1 MIILDTNVVSALMRA
16 SADDDLVAEWLD
28 AQPVQSIWATTIT
41 VFEVQLGIELLPRS
55 KRRNLLEQAF
65 SRLIANELAN
75 RVLSFDAAAAV
86 AAANLAANRQR
97 AGRVVD
103 IRDTQIAGI
112 AIARRAAIATR
123 NVKHFDD
130 LPVSVVNPFVKN

>member
-1 MIILDTNVVSALMRA
+1 MRA
-16 SADDDLVAEWLD
+16 SADDHLVAEWLD
-28 AQPVQSIWATTIT
+28 AQPVQSIWTTTIT
-41 VFEVQLGIELLPRS
+41 VFEAQLGIELLPRS

>member
-1 MIILDTNVVSALMRA
+1 MIILDTNIVSALMRA

-28 AQPVQSIWATTIT
+28 AQPVQSIWTTTIT

-55 KRRNLLEQAF
+55 KRRNLLELAF

-112 AIARRAAIATR
+112 AISRRATIATR
-123 NVKHFDD
+123 NVKRFDD
-130 LPVSVVNPFVKN
+130 LSVSVVNPFVKN